1 MIVSFLFFLLK
12 IVFLYLTVKITFV
25 VYRKFIRKPFDLLK
39 RYGEKSYVIVTGATD
54 GIGKEFCNQFAKL
67 GFNLVLVSRNLEKL
81 KKVSQE
87 FKVKYPSIDTKI
99 IEFDF
104 TKKTNIND
112 YLSSFTNNE
121 DINKID
127 ISVLINNIGISQREL
142 YSKYTTQQIMDSINV
157 NVVSNSLLTHIFLN
171 RFLKRN
177 KQCAIISMSS
187 YSGTMPLMLS
197 SMYCSTKIFDDFLLR
212 SVAAENK
219 GKHIDFLSVR
229 PLYVDT
235 PSRAGHKKEFG
246 PISSEDCV
254 KGVMQDLGHDTVTN
268 GHWKHCLQ
276 AVIFDLAPVQVKNF
290 FRYMG
295 SKNKFKED

>member
-12 IVFLYLTVKITFV
+12 PLLLYLLVKISFV
-25 VYRKFIRKPFDLLK
+25 IYRKFIRKPYDLLK

-67 GFNLVLVSRNLEKL
+67 GFNLILVSRNMEKL
-81 KKVSQE
+81 IKVSTE
-87 FKVKYPSIDTKI
+87 FKEKYSIDVKYIQ
-99 IEFDF
+99 FDF
-104 TKKTNIND
+104 TKKTSMND
-112 YLSSFTNNE
+112 YISLFESNE
-121 DINKID
+121 DINKLD

-142 YSKYTTQQIMDSINV
+142 YSKYTLQQVADSINV
-157 NVVSNSLLTHIFLN
+157 NVVANSYLTHIFLN
-171 RFLKRN
+171 RFLQRK

-212 SVAAENK
+212 SIAAENK
-219 GKHIDFLSVR
+219 GKKIDFLSVR

-246 PISSEDCV
+246 PISAEQCV
-254 KGVMQDLGHDTVTN
+254 KGVMQDLGYDTVTN
-268 GHWKHCLQ
+268 GHWRHCLQ
-276 AVIFDLAPVQVKNF
+276 AVIFDLAPVKVKNF

>member
-12 IVFLYLTVKITFV
+12 LLLLYLIVKISFV
-25 VYRKFIRKPFDLLK
+25 IYRKFIRKPYDLLK

-67 GFNLVLVSRNLEKL
+67 GFNLILVSRNIEKL
-81 KKVSQE
+81 KKVSEE
-87 FKVKYPSIDTKI
+87 FKVKYSIDAKY

-104 TKKTNIND
+104 TKKTTMNEYI
-112 YLSSFTNNE
+112 SSFERNE
-121 DINKID
+121 DINNID

-142 YSKYTTQQIMDSINV
+142 YSKYTLQQVADSINV
-157 NVVSNSLLTHIFLN
+157 NVVANSYLTHIFLN

-197 SMYCSTKIFDDFLLR
+197 SMYCSTKIFDDFLIR
-212 SVAAENK
+212 SIAAENK
-219 GKHIDFLSVR
+219 GKKIDFLSVR

-235 PSRAGHKKEFG
+235 PSRAGHKKEFS
-246 PISSEDCV
+246 PISSEQCV
-254 KGVMQDLGHDTVTN
+254 MGVMQDLGYDTVTN
-268 GHWKHCLQ
+268 GHWRHCLQ

-295 SKNKFKED
+295 SRNKFKED